1 MKVIKVTNGK
11 LSQNCY
17 ILAKDGLAYVIDP
30 GLDAEKII
38 ATLEN
43 QKLLPVAVIL
53 THGHFDHIYS
63 SAKLKSMGAK
73 VYISE
78 VDAPKLFDNELNMG
92 FICNIQ
98 CEKVVP
104 DGFLVEGENEIE
116 GEKFEVVFTPG
127 HTSGSVVIIK
137 GDQMFTG
144 DTYFEEGIYGRTDLL
159 DGNQELLEESIKKLK
174 PLMQG
179 KKIKAGHE

>member
-1 MKVIKVTNGK
+1 MKLITVTNGR

-30 GLDAEKII
+30 GLDTDKIVGVLEKS
-38 ATLEN
+38 
-43 QKLLPVAVIL
+43 KLKPVAVLL

-63 SAKLKSMGAK
+63 SAKMKEMGAK

-92 FICNIQ
+92 FIHNINTQ
-98 CEKVVP
+98 RVVP

-116 GEKFEVVFTPG
+116 GEKFEVLFTPG

-137 GDQMFTG
+137 GDQIFTG
-144 DTYFEEGIYGRTDLL
+144 DTYFEEGVYGRTDLL
-159 DGNQELLEESIKKLK
+159 DGHQDLLIQSLKKLTPHLK
-174 PLMQG
+174 G
-179 KKIKAGHE
+179 KKIRAGH